1 MAIGLAW
8 LLVAQ
13 RTDVVPCDC
22 GAVVDDLVEDNVG
35 QFRIHVLKLEDTHPK
50 HRVAIALADGSA

>member
-1 MAIGLAW
+1 MAIGVAW

-22 GAVVDDLVEDNVG
+22 GAVIDDFIEDNVG
-35 QFRIHVLKLEDTHPK
+35 QFRIHVFKLEDTLPK
-50 HRVAIALADGSA
+50 HKEAITLAGGRA